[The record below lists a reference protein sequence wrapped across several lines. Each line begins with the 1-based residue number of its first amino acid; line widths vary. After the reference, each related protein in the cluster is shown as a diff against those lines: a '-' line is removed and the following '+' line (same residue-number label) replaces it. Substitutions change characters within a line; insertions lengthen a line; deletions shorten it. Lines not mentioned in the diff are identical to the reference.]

1 VSGDDSEVT
10 AATVA
15 GRPSSGGYTM
25 QQPRRMPSVLPESPN
40 SGDRASVPSIPA
52 GTSSTTIGS
61 PLEALERDEILRT
74 RKFCVIGFA
83 IAAAGAIAVPFL
95 RGDPTASGLMIS
107 AIAVSFVAMGFLFN
121 RTRDPEAFRRPS
133 TGLGW
138 FVPAACVTTGIPF
151 FGAFSPVP
159 VVLVLGVYF
168 TGLGKSIRLSL
179 AVYAVCAG
187 MQALVALLVICGM
200 RDTGII
206 HPGNL
211 SHVEMIVIQLLV
223 QGVLAATFITAR
235 VSRATALL
243 AVGELERAVRLAAH
257 REALLLEAREEL
269 ERALRQGRGRFSE
282 QTIGPYKLGGLIGR
296 GAMGEVYEAQSSQ
309 GPVAVKLLSQ
319 ASLGNPNH
327 VMRFLRELRTG
338 AGLVSPNIV
347 RVIDVGEH
355 PVPYLVMEKLEGEN
369 LSEMMRSRK
378 LTAMEVVDLL
388 KQIGAGI
395 TVAGA
400 AGIVHRDLKPQNVFL
415 HHGVWKIL
423 DFGVARA
430 MNSGDTLTAGHIV
443 GTPTYMAPEQA
454 SGGTVDH
461 LSDLYALAAIA
472 YRAITGYPPYAG
484 GEIAETLYKVVHT
497 RPRRPTQLADV
508 PGEIDLVLAIG
519 MARDPDRRFETAAEL
534 AEALEGAFSGALPEG
549 VISRGRSLDHALGW
563 ATPPRAS
570 TARLR
575 RLR

>member
-1 VSGDDSEVT
+1 MSGDDSEVT
-10 AATVA
+10 APTVGA
-15 GRPSSGGYTM
+15 RPSTGGYTM
-25 QQPRRMPSVLPESPN
+25 QQPRRLPSVLPDAAE
-40 SGDRASVPSIPA
+40 RASLPSMPA
-52 GTSSTTIGS
+52 GTSATTIGS

-74 RKFCVIGFA
+74 RTFCVIGFA
-83 IAAAGAIAVPFL
+83 IAIASAVAVPFL
-95 RGDPTASGLMIS
+95 RGDPTASALMIS
-107 AIAVSFVAMGFLFN
+107 AIAVSFVAMAFLFN

-168 TGLGKSIRLSL
+168 TGLGKSLRLSL

-187 MQALVALLVICGM
+187 MQALVAALVICGM

-269 ERALRQGRGRFSE
+269 ERALLQGRGRFSE
-282 QTIGPYKLGGLIGR
+282 QTIGQYKLGGLIGR

-327 VMRFLRELRTG
+327 VLRFLRELRTG

-378 LTAMEVVDLL
+378 LSAMEVVELI

-395 TVAGA
+395 TVAAA

-430 MNSGDTLTAGHIV
+430 MDSGGTLTAGHIV

-508 PGEIDLVLAIG
+508 PDEIDLVLAIG
-519 MARDPDRRFETAAEL
+519 LARDPDRRFETAAEL

-549 VISRGRSLDHALGW
+549 VISRGRSLDHALAW

-575 RLR
+575 LSR

>member
-1 VSGDDSEVT
+1 
-10 AATVA
+10 
-15 GRPSSGGYTM
+15 M
-25 QQPRRMPSVLPESPN
+25 QQPRRMPSVLPD

-83 IAAAGAIAVPFL
+83 IAAAAAIAVPFL

-107 AIAVSFVAMGFLFN
+107 AIAVAFVAMAFLFN

-168 TGLGKSIRLSL
+168 TGLGKSLRMSL

-187 MQALVALLVICGM
+187 MQALVALLVIFGM

-223 QGVLAATFITAR
+223 QGVIAATFITAR

-269 ERALRQGRGRFSE
+269 ERALLQGRGRFSE

-296 GAMGEVYEAQSSQ
+296 GAMGEVYEAASSQ

-327 VMRFLRELRTG
+327 VLRFLRELRTG

-369 LSEMMRSRK
+369 LSEMMRC
-378 LTAMEVVDLL
+378 A
-388 KQIGAGI
+388 QA
-395 TVAGA
+395 
-400 AGIVHRDLKPQNVFL
+400 HRDGGRRADRADRCR
-415 HHGVWKIL
+415 HH
-423 DFGVARA
+423 
-430 MNSGDTLTAGHIV
+430 
-443 GTPTYMAPEQA
+443 
-454 SGGTVDH
+454 
-461 LSDLYALAAIA
+461 
-472 YRAITGYPPYAG
+472 
-484 GEIAETLYKVVHT
+484 
-497 RPRRPTQLADV
+497 RRGRGRHHPSRSQ
-508 PGEIDLVLAIG
+508 
-519 MARDPDRRFETAAEL
+519 AAERVP
-534 AEALEGAFSGALPEG
+534 A
-549 VISRGRSLDHALGW
+549 SRCVED
-563 ATPPRAS
+563 P
-570 TARLR
+570 RLR
-575 RLR
+575 RRACDEFRRHAHRRAHRRHAVVHGSRASLGWHGRSSRRISTRSPRSPIA